1 MAEDTAFDCRSAFG
15 SHDDAD
21 HTYNT
26 PRAWYMLRCLIP
38 FSVEWDGPEA
48 PFQPEDDDLPWSVE
62 PDRKVTVEDVKY
74 ILSSHYQGTP
84 YDPYGHKGDGSLRGK
99 YRPIGIN
106 RTNFLALTQLRP
118 DLPEDRRAVEWIA
131 EGCNVFNAFVPFYTN
146 VEKTPEYL
154 AVTDA
159 EPDSNQ
165 FYWANRLIGTLAD
178 AHFGACANLIERYQ
192 NKVGARAHALLK
204 EGDRGGA
211 GEKVNRYLEE
221 RNEKMAAMAQ
231 EETRKLLGQ
240 VLYAAS
246 NGMKNGFARSDA

>member
-1 MAEDTAFDCRSAFG
+1 M
-15 SHDDAD
+15 
-21 HTYNT
+21 
-26 PRAWYMLRCLIP
+26 
-38 FSVEWDGPEA
+38 
-48 PFQPEDDDLPWSVE
+48 
-62 PDRKVTVEDVKY
+62 
-74 ILSSHYQGTP
+74 
-84 YDPYGHKGDGSLRGK
+84 
-99 YRPIGIN
+99 
-106 RTNFLALTQLRP
+106 
-118 DLPEDRRAVEWIA
+118 
-131 EGCNVFNAFVPFYTN
+131 FNAFVPFYTN